1 MIKFKGINIPK
12 IMLATSNKGKVHEL
26 RELFS
31 DIPVEIVSIK
41 DFFGNNLPEEPEENA
56 ETFAGNAK
64 IKAAYY
70 AKLSGIPCIADDS
83 GLLVSELNG
92 APGLY
97 SHRFAAT
104 ETNPNPTDDD
114 KNKKLIELLHLNGLS
129 ESDAEY
135 YCAVTLVVPKSIGVA
150 CNYEFP
156 NIGSLY
162 GKFKDA
168 ASGTNGFSFDKHF
181 YLKEYDYK
189 KTAADISP
197 GEKNKISHRAVAMNR
212 LKDDIKR
219 FFKFGG

>member
-1 MIKFKGINIPK
+1 MIKFKGANIEK
-12 IMLATSNKGKVHEL
+12 IILATSNKGKVREL

-31 DIPVEIVSIK
+31 DIPVEIVSIE
-41 DFFGNNLPEEPEENA
+41 DFFGNNPPAEPEENA
-56 ETFAGNAK
+56 QTFAGNAK
-64 IKAAYY
+64 IKADYY
-70 AKLSGIPCIADDS
+70 ARHSGIPCIADDS

-104 ETNPNPTDDD
+104 KNNPNPTDDD
-114 KNKKLIELLHLNGLS
+114 KNNKLIELLHLNGLS

-135 YCAVTLVVPKSIGVA
+135 YCAVTLAVPKSIGI
-150 CNYEFP
+150 NYDFDFP

-162 GKFKDA
+162 GKFKDV

-189 KTAADISP
+189 KTVADISP
-197 GEKNKISHRAVAMNR
+197 EEKNKISHRAVAMNR
-212 LKDDIKR
+212 LKDDVKR
-219 FFKFGG
+219 FFEF